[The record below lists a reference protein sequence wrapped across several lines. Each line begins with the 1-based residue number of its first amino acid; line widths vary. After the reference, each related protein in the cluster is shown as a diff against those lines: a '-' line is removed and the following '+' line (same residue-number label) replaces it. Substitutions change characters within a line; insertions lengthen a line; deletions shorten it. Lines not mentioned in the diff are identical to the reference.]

1 MKSGVDPLPDIERL
15 VLLTTILTPEKESS
29 AANRLVPGTL
39 QLLVC
44 DVVALVVGQIYHVSC

>member
-1 MKSGVDPLPDIERL
+1 MKSGVDPLPDIERP

-29 AANRLVPGTL
+29 DASGLVPGTP

-44 DVVALVVGQIYHVSC
+44 DVVAHVGQIYRVSC